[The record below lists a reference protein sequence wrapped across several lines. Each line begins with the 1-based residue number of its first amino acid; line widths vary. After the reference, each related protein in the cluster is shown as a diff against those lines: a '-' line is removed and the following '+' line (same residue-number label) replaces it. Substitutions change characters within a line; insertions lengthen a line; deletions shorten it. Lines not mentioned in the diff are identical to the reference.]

1 MANYYTPYDPVFYAQ
16 EGLMVLENALGM
28 AARVHRG
35 YDSER
40 KSANVGSTIQIRKP
54 GTFTTQAGGTGTAA
68 DVAPNY
74 ITISVDNWREVKFA
88 LTDQELAY
96 TSDKIIQEHISP
108 AVYSLANYI
117 EGQLTA
123 LYAKVPWSY
132 NMAAT
137 QTEADIVGARK
148 ILRDNAGSLMDT
160 DPVHFAIDSTLE
172 AAFLNRAVFHSAS
185 TAGES
190 DSKMALL
197 RGHLGT
203 RFGVEHFVQQT
214 LSYHTS
220 GTVVSGSNDVAG
232 TLAATAAIRATSI
245 SVTGL
250 TGVETLVS
258 GDSFVLAGNTQRYV
272 VTASATVADQ
282 AVTLSVYPALVQAY
296 NSGTVI
302 TFETANAGAP
312 NYADKYYYNIMFH
325 RNAFAFATAP
335 LPMIGDGAGARM
347 AVITDPRTGLSLR
360 SRVAYT
366 DSTATVNVT
375 LDVLFGTKCLDPNLA
390 VICRRDYA

>member
-1 MANYYTPYDPVFYAQ
+1 MANYTTPYDPVFYAQ
-16 EGLMVLENALGM
+16 EALMVLENALGM

-35 YDSER
+35 YDAER

-54 GTFTTQAGGTGTAA
+54 GSFSTQAGGTGTAA

-74 ITISVDNWREVKFA
+74 ITISVNNWREVKFA

-96 TSDKIIQEHISP
+96 TSEKIIQEHISP
-108 AVYSLANYI
+108 AVYALANYI
-117 EGQLTA
+117 ETQLTG
-123 LYAKVPWSY
+123 LYKYVPWSY
-132 NMAAT
+132 SMAAT

-172 AAFLNRAVFHSAS
+172 AAFLNRAVFHSAA
-185 TAGES
+185 TAGEQEN
-190 DSKMALL
+190 KMALL

-214 LSYHTS
+214 LSSHTS
-220 GTVVSGSNDVAG
+220 GTVISGSNDVLGA
-232 TLAATAAIRATSI
+232 LAATAAIRATSI
-245 SVTGL
+245 SVNGL
-250 TGVETLVS
+250 TGVETIVA

-272 VTASATVADQ
+272 ATATATVADQ
-282 AVTLSVYPALVQAY
+282 ATTISCYPALVQQY
-296 NSGTVI
+296 SSGIVI
-302 TFETANAGAP
+302 TFEKDNASVHAGS
-312 NYADKYYYNIMFH
+312 YYYNLMFH

-375 LDVLFGTKCLDPNLA
+375 LDVLFGVKCLDPNLA
-390 VICRRDYA
+390 VVCRRNK